1 MKNASTLADIAIQ
14 PMCAWS
20 FGNLTQ
26 SYLLIIWNFIFITWN
41 ARCKKIG
48 LLEWDSF
55 PFCHIRALSQPKTR
69 QWAANLADFNQA
81 GHIRWICT
89 TLQLLRLNRS
99 KRQIWGCN
107 WVLLRLL
114 TGQICIGPECLLSEE
129 QRGRRHNLEYWDRPS
144 PTYLRPLFITEGGKG
159 ISNIKSWVI
168 YHWHL
173 CFTPAMGKQKGFL
186 LVQSS

>member
-1 MKNASTLADIAIQ
+1 MHVV
-14 PMCAWS
+14 
-20 FGNLTQ
+20 
-26 SYLLIIWNFIFITWN
+26 
-41 ARCKKIG
+41 KKIG
-48 LLEWDSF
+48 LLEWNFF

-69 QWAANLADFNQA
+69 QWAANLVDFNPA
-81 GHIRWICT
+81 GQMRCICT

-144 PTYLRPLFITEGGKG
+144 PTYLRPLFITEGWRHFKYQIMAH
-159 ISNIKSWVI
+159 ISLTFAFYSCLLPERILACWVI
-168 YHWHL
+168 IGVFPL
-173 CFTPAMGKQKGFL
+173 ESQLMI
-186 LVQSS
+186 

>member
-1 MKNASTLADIAIQ
+1 MIFVYRRASFKWLLTTRVGRGASALADIAIYCH
-14 PMCAWS
+14 PTHVCLKFRES
-20 FGNLTQ
+20 HQ
-26 SYLLIIWNFIFITWN
+26 SYLLNIWNFMLITWD

-48 LLEWDSF
+48 LLEWDFF

-69 QWAANLADFNQA
+69 QWAANLVDFNPA
-81 GHIRWICT
+81 GQIRYICT
-89 TLQLLRLNRS
+89 TLQLLRLDRS

-144 PTYLRPLFITEGGKG
+144 PTYLRALFITVG
-159 ISNIKSWVI
+159 
-168 YHWHL
+168 
-173 CFTPAMGKQKGFL
+173 
-186 LVQSS
+186 